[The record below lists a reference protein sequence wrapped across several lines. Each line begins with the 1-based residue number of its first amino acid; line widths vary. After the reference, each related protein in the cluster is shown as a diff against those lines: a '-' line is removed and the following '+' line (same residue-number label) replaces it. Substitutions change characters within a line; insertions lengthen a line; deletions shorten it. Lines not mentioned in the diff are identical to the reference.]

1 MPQGF
6 FSGGCTT
13 PKRPHYAHGKSRRA
27 HPNRLELKKY
37 CRWCKKHPPHRE
49 TKWRP
54 RVVAL
59 TARAPDSK
67 SGGWGFESLHPCH
80 FVRGRE
86 AMGIVTRI
94 REFVQE
100 VLAEFRKVTWPSRQ
114 ELINST
120 TIVIVVTVV
129 LAFFLGGVDIALSK
143 VVERILR

>member
-1 MPQGF
+1 M
-6 FSGGCTT
+6 T
-13 PKRPHYAHGKSRRA
+13 
-27 HPNRLELKKY
+27 RL
-37 CRWCKKHPPHRE
+37 
-49 TKWRP
+49 
-54 RVVAL
+54 
-59 TARAPDSK
+59 
-67 SGGWGFESLHPCH
+67 
-80 FVRGRE
+80 
-86 AMGIVTRI
+86 